1 MSDTEET
8 SAQWRERMRVRA
20 EEQKASGKPWLADLM
35 ERLDKEEAERAAL
48 NAEYMRG
55 MALVAAEEQARRK
68 APMPT
73 LPNDHFLLGP
83 TPVYLGPLTREGK
96 ERERARKGMAELR
109 IKRKAATKLPP
120 DHFLLGPVPVYL
132 EPLTRKGKERE
143 RARKGMA
150 ELRTKRREGKPPA
163 KRGRKPLP
171 LTPEERREYNR
182 QKTAKHRAR
191 KRLTAP

>member
-1 MSDTEET
+1 MAAKET
-8 SAQWRERMRVRA
+8 NAEWRERMRKRA

-48 NAEYMRG
+48 NAEYMKG
-55 MALVAAEEQARRK
+55 MALMAAEEQARRK

-83 TPVYLGPLTREGK
+83 IPVYLAPLTREGK

-109 IKRKAATKLPP
+109 A
-120 DHFLLGPVPVYL
+120 
-132 EPLTRKGKERE
+132 
-143 RARKGMA
+143 
-150 ELRTKRREGKPPA
+150 KRREGQPPAKRERKPKGTQEQPLDLTPA
-163 KRGRKPLP
+163 KRGRKPLD

-182 QKTAKHRAR
+182 QKTARHRAR
-191 KRLTAP
+191 KRLTSP